1 MTIEQEIRV
10 KILPQLDSLSNKLW
24 ETGQGRGFFAQ
35 KIDKII
41 KELENILDEQI
52 DD

>member
-24 ETGQGRGFFAQ
+24 ETGQGRGFFTQ

-41 KELENILDEQI
+41 KELENILDEN

>member
-10 KILPQLDSLSNKLW
+10 KILPQLNRLSDKLW
-24 ETGQGRGFFAQ
+24 ETGSGGGFFS
-35 KIDKII
+35 KKVDKII
-41 KELENILDEQI
+41 KDLRNILDEN